1 MVDITFRLKISSEEI
16 LLLSNTFTIMHILL
30 IDNSEDDEDIVLEIN
45 NGSITLE
52 SNILPKWARPVVEQY
67 KKD

>member
-1 MVDITFRLKISSEEI
+1 MDITFRLKISSEEI